1 MKLIK
6 LLLVILFITGFM
18 QVSSAGDFLN
28 ILEPKDGVVTSNN
41 VSFKWC
47 PISVTGNYQIQVSTD
62 LQFNNIIFDAT
73 TSATSINTVI
83 AQTGQFYWRLRII
96 GTNFRSGWTDA
107 AAITIFN
114 PRGTNLLLWYSA
126 QVGVPATGNPVP
138 VWQDQSSNANDATQP
153 TVSVQPI
160 VQNGGLLLNNKKVVR
175 FDGVDDFMTFT
186 KVNTVRAIFLLVKHR
201 TGTSGTYPVIMGDDA
216 SYDFHGL
223 DGTALLGNGIASG
236 SITGGQ
242 GYVNKVPTSPIV
254 MKKYTNYS
262 VLSFITTGNV
272 TTSRI
277 TKDRVFG
284 DRVWD
289 GDYAEI
295 LLYND
300 TLNPQIRQA
309 TEGYLLN
316 QYAPPVAIKDTVIGT
331 NFCSNV
337 TLTAPN
343 NYTNYLWSTGST
355 AASISVPPNKK
366 YWVTT
371 KDVFG
376 IQSTTYFNAF
386 PYKRLNNAKVY
397 ICKGDTFKVDLKTP
411 VGFTAQWNTGATT
424 TQVSLYQTGTYT
436 VKITDA
442 GGTCFVW
449 DTINLTVDNPQL
461 SPVPDAFDSLRVCLN
476 EKIFLNTATAFD
488 SIRWSTGSTNT
499 FISITAPGTYT
510 AYGRT
515 TTGCVIN
522 KTFKVKVNGEAPVA
536 KFNYSS
542 VCQNAATLF
551 TDSST
556 HSAASTIIN
565 WKWTFGDG
573 NSSVSQNASNTY
585 SGLGTY
591 TVGFKVTTNQNC
603 FDSISKT
610 IIVKQLP
617 KSSFFNLLSCAGI
630 PTTFVDQSDANSAS
644 ITDWNWNFG
653 GLGSISGI
661 NNPSFKFPS
670 AGDYNVQL
678 TVTNSNGCIKDT
690 TIITTVEVAPVAD
703 FSYDS
708 VCGITPVTF
717 KFLGTV
723 APPNT
728 IPNLTWGKWDFGD
741 NQIETAIK
749 SPQHVYSS
757 PGTYEVKLIVN
768 SSNQC
773 VDTVVKQVKVFD
785 FPVVDFDVS
794 QTQCVGKEIQFTDIS
809 ATPDGTP
816 INSWNWFFSGQST
829 SDERNP
835 RYTFNAE
842 GNYIIQLTAK
852 NAVGCTG
859 TKLRSIAV
867 SALPIPKF
875 TFSPQNGLPPLCV
888 TYTNQSPLSGNYLW
902 SYGEGG
908 PLIEGYNPPQ
918 HCYNTIGTY
927 PIKLI
932 ATDFRGCTD
941 TLTKYILVDKAYLDG
956 VMTSITII
964 PTNGDFY
971 KIQVSIKN
979 NSNIQITDLGLSL
992 QLGGGSVIR
1001 ENWSGSLLPGQTTV
1015 YLFTGEIKLSE
1026 NNQIPVVCASIDN
1039 VNNNAFEDRTD
1050 NNTTCKE
1057 VKVGNFDVF
1066 NIYPNPAY
1074 ENINFGIMLPKDGR
1088 VNIRFIDILG
1098 QLMYNKDFDGLK
1110 GYNNFQMSTMPLNAA
1125 VYVAEIYYDGQII
1138 RQKFMRKDRK

>member
-1 MKLIK
+1 MFFNVVSAQQITTVYPLNNFSFNNKNNIFFLWNKSFVANIK
-6 LLLVILFITGFM
+6 YQFQLSTDIAFSSLLVNTELLSNTYLPN
-18 QVSSAGDFLN
+18 SS
-28 ILEPKDGVVTSNN
+28 
-41 VSFKWC
+41 
-47 PISVTGNYQIQVSTD
+47 
-62 LQFNNIIFDAT
+62 
-73 TSATSINTVI
+73 
-83 AQTGQFYWRLRII
+83 
-96 GTNFRSGWTDA
+96 
-107 AAITIFN
+107 IFN
-114 PRGTNLLLWYSA
+114 PNVTYYWRVRPKNTPEWSTTASFILSYPTMFTSLNTWFRSDTNFHLTSGKVDTWNDLSSSNLIGTQSNASRMPTYISNVSAINNYPAIGFTASAINYLLLDKSTTNTNFTILILRNFIANGGDAQFVLGGNGNSGVLADASVISYGFGLINGSQFLGARVTDQVSQYSIYSHKNSSIRRNKISPTLA
-126 QVGVPATGNPVP
+126 QNTPLLGINYNAIGSRPDNF
-138 VWQDQSSNANDATQP
+138 SYMLNAN
-153 TVSVQPI
+153 I
-160 VQNGGLLLNNKKVVR
+160 
-175 FDGVDDFMTFT
+175 
-186 KVNTVRAIFLLVKHR
+186 
-201 TGTSGTYPVIMGDDA
+201 
-216 SYDFHGL
+216 
-223 DGTALLGNGIASG
+223 
-236 SITGGQ
+236 
-242 GYVNKVPTSPIV
+242 
-254 MKKYTNYS
+254 
-262 VLSFITTGNV
+262 
-272 TTSRI
+272 
-277 TKDRVFG
+277 
-284 DRVWD
+284 
-289 GDYAEI
+289 AEI
-295 LLYND
+295 IGYSD
-300 TLNPQIRQA
+300 TLNSADLEKMEDYYR
-309 TEGYLLN
+309 YK
-316 QYAPPVAIKDTVIGT
+316 YAPPVYLGLDTVFG
-331 NFCSNV
+331 NSFCDTFRIKAGNI
-337 TLTAPN
+337 
-343 NYTNYLWSTGST
+343 YTSYLWSTGETTSSIKATANGIYSVKVKDIFGFEST
-355 AASISVPPNKK
+355 DDIQVLPYRRLGNKT
-366 YWVTT
+366 V
-371 KDVFG
+371 
-376 IQSTTYFNAF
+376 YFC
-386 PYKRLNNAKVY
+386 
-397 ICKGDTFKVDLKTP
+397 IGDTFKLDLKTP
-411 VGFTAQWNTGATT
+411 AGFTVLWNTGSTST
-424 TQVSLYQTGTYT
+424 KIDITQNGIYT
-436 VKITDA
+436 VKITDSR
-442 GGTCFVW
+442 GCFVF
-449 DTINLTVDNPQL
+449 DTLNVFIENPQL
-461 SPVPDAFDSLRVCLN
+461 LPIPDINDSIRVCLN
-476 EKIFLNTATAFD
+476 EKLFLNTATSFD

-499 FISITAPGTYT
+499 FIPVSAPGTYNV
-510 AYGRT
+510 YGRT
-515 TTGCVIN
+515 TTGCVIS

-536 KFNYSS
+536 KFGYSN
-542 VCQNAATLF
+542 VCQNATTFF

-556 HSAASTIIN
+556 HSAASTITN

-591 TVGFKVTTNQNC
+591 TVGFKITTNQNC

-610 IIVKQLP
+610 IIVNKRP
-617 KSSFFNLLSCAGI
+617 EPSFYNLLSCAGI
-630 PTTFVDQSDANSAS
+630 PTTFVDQSVANSAS

-653 GLGSISGI
+653 GLGSIAGI

-678 TVTNSNGCIKDT
+678 TVTNSNGCREDT
-690 TIITTVEVAPVAD
+690 TILTTVEVAPIAD

-708 VCGITPVTF
+708 VCGKTPVTF

-728 IPNLTWGKWDFGD
+728 IPNLSWGKWDFGD

-749 SPQHVYSS
+749 SPQHVYNA

-785 FPVVDFDVS
+785 FPVVDFNVS

-816 INSWNWFFSGQST
+816 INTWNWFFSGQST
-829 SDERNP
+829 SDEQNP
-835 RYTFNAE
+835 RYTFNEE

-852 NAVGCTG
+852 NSVGCTG

-867 SALPIPKF
+867 SSLPTPKF

-888 TYTNQSPLSGNYLW
+888 TYTNQSPVSGNYLW
-902 SYGEGG
+902 SYGDGG
-908 PLIEGYNPPQ
+908 SLIEGYNPPQ

-941 TLTKYILVDKAYLDG
+941 TLTKFILVDKAYLDG

-964 PTNGDFY
+964 PTSGDFY

-1001 ENWSGSLLPGQTTV
+1001 ENWTGSLLPGQTTV

-1026 NNQIPVVCASIDN
+1026 NNQIPIVCASIDN

-1066 NIYPNPAY
+1066 NIYPNPAF
-1074 ENINFGIMLPKDGR
+1074 ENINFGVMLPKDGR

-1138 RQKFMRKDRK
+1138 RKKFMRKDRK